1 MRNWLNYNSHS
12 AAAAAPSLIPPHQSL
27 NKFLCFVSAVVYLF
41 GQQTVSYWITPRDN
55 FNYAFIPA
63 AAAHRLLI
71 KTGPRRVC
79 AHIHHQSFPFDVGAS
94 AFCLVRRGL
103 FGFKAAFI
111 SSRVKSVLLII
122 LLSAD
127 MVCEVAANELLLYV
141 LLRLCFV
148 FICQCVCV
156 RQLLLL
162 RFGVVY
168 CYVYYFILKIFTV
181 FI

>member
-12 AAAAAPSLIPPHQSL
+12 AAAAPSLIPPHQSL

-94 AFCLVRRGL
+94 AFCSVRRGL

-111 SSRVKSVLLII
+111 SGRVKSVLLII

-127 MVCEVAANELLLYV
+127 MVCEVAANELLLCVAAAV
-141 LLRLCFV
+141 LCIYLSMRRCEAAAAAPMTPFWNNLSLFV
-148 FICQCVCV
+148 V
-156 RQLLLL
+156 L
-162 RFGVVY
+162 Y
-168 CYVYYFILKIFTV
+168 
-181 FI
+181 